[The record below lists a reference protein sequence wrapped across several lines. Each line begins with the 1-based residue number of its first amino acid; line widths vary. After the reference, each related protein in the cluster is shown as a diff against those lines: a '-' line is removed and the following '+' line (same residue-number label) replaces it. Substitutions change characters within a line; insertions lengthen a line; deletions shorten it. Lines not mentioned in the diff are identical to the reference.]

1 MTVKSDTVFEVSWEV
16 CNKVGGIYTVV
27 QSKTLRMI
35 EHYKENYI
43 LVGPYFPSKAQSD
56 FQEKVPPKEFKEIF
70 QSLKNEGIVCHY
82 GNWLIKGTP
91 KTILI
96 EFSGFV
102 GNKDAIKSGLW
113 EKFQIDSLG
122 TEFYDYDQPMIWS
135 TAVGR
140 LIEEFAKTNSQKK
153 VSAQFHEWMSGGA
166 LLHLKKNN
174 VKVGTVFTTHATMLG
189 RTIAS
194 ADVDLYKIL
203 DKINPEEEAKNR
215 KVVTKFHTERACAK
229 EADVF
234 TTVSEITGIEAEKI
248 LGKKPDV
255 LLLNGLDLSKF
266 PTFEGT
272 SIKHKLFKERIKEFL
287 MFYFFPYYSFDLDHT
302 LIYFIAGRYEFHDKG
317 IDIFIDALSD
327 LNEKLKKE
335 KKDRTVVAFF
345 WVPGN
350 IKGIRQDLLENA
362 SYYRDIKALVEEN
375 LGDIKHKLIYNM
387 VSQKKVTPKSIY
399 DEETTEEMRRRVFR
413 FKREGLPPL
422 STHEL
427 YNEDTDQILN
437 YFKAKGLN
445 NDEND
450 RVKVIYYPI
459 YLTGADGLLD
469 TNYYESMVGAHLGVF
484 PSCYEP
490 WGYTPLEAAALG
502 TSSVTTDLAGFG
514 RYIKTKE
521 RPDNF
526 PGIFINERY
535 GKSYDFSAKQLAK
548 FLHQFASYNK
558 QDRIKCKMQA
568 KQLSGLAD
576 WESFIKHYIQ
586 AHNLAIEKVFGK

>member
-1 MTVKSDTVFEVSWEV
+1 MTVKSDMVFEVSWEV

-35 EHYKENYI
+35 EQYKENYI

-56 FQEKVPPKEFKEIF
+56 YQEKVPPKELKDIF
-70 QSLKNEGIVCHY
+70 ENLKKDGIVCHY
-82 GNWLIKGTP
+82 GNWLIKGMP

-96 EFSGFV
+96 EFSGFIH
-102 GNKDAIKSGLW
+102 NKDAIKSGLW
-113 EKFQIDSLG
+113 ESFGIDSLG

-140 LIEEFAKTNSQKK
+140 LIEEYAKKFPDKK
-153 VSAQFHEWMSGGA
+153 VSSQFHEWMAGGA
-166 LLHLKKNN
+166 LLHLKKNKI
-174 VKVGTVFTTHATMLG
+174 KVGTVFTTHATMLG

-203 DKINPEEEAKNR
+203 DQLNPEEEAKKR
-215 KVVTKFHTERACAK
+215 KVLTKFQTERACAK
-229 EADVF
+229 ESDVF
-234 TTVSEITGIEAEKI
+234 STVSEITGIEAEKI
-248 LGKKPDV
+248 LGRKPDV
-255 LLLNGLDLSKF
+255 LVLNGLDLSKF

-287 MFYFFPYYSFDLDHT
+287 MFYFFPYYSFDLDDT

-317 IDIFIDALSD
+317 IDILIDGLSK
-327 LNEKLKKE
+327 LNERLKK
-335 KKDRTVVAFF
+335 DNSNRTVVTFF

-350 IKGIRQDLLENA
+350 IRGIRQDILENA
-362 SYYRDIKALVEEN
+362 SYYRDIKALVDEN

-387 VSQKKVTPKSIY
+387 VSQKKITPQSIY
-399 DEETTEEMRRRVFR
+399 DEETTDEMRRRVFR
-413 FKREGLPPL
+413 FKREGNPPL

-437 YFKAKGLN
+437 YFRAKGLN
-445 NDEND
+445 NNEND

-469 TNYYESMVGAHLGVF
+469 TNYYESMLGSHLGVF

-502 TSSVTTDLAGFG
+502 VASVTTDLAGFG

-521 RPDNF
+521 RPEKI

-535 GKSYDFSAKQLAK
+535 GKTYDFAAKQLAD
-548 FLHQFASYNK
+548 FLYQFASYNK
-558 QDRIKCKMQA
+558 QERIKCKMQA
-568 KQLSGLAD
+568 KQLAGLAD
-576 WESFIKHYIQ
+576 WESFIKNYTK
-586 AHNLAIEKVFGK
+586 AHDMAITKAFGK